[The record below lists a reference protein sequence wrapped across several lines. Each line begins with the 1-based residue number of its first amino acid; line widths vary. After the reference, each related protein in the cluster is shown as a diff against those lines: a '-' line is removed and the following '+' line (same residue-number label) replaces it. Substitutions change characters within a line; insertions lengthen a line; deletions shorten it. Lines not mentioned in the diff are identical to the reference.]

1 MRAHRRRIPDN
12 KIDNTASFFY
22 MPDEIF
28 KEGINILGRRF
39 ASPDAGRDVLQF
51 NPCLKHKLIRHTTR
65 HFAETELAPIAA
77 DIDRERIFPR
87 EVIAKMAKLNY
98 FGLQAPKAYG
108 GAALDSISAAIV
120 VEEISRVCAAVGLC
134 VTVHNGV
141 AVYPFL
147 RFANEAQKKK
157 YLPELASGRAI
168 GAFSLTEANAGSD
181 AGSVETTATK
191 KGGNFILSGTKI
203 FVTNGGVCDVA
214 LIFALTSSP
223 QSKLQSSVFIVESG
237 FAGFLRGELED
248 LCGMRANPVSS
259 LFFED
264 CPVPEE
270 NLLGRQGDGMKIG
283 LATLDNGRIGVAAQ
297 ALGIAQGA
305 MEAAVKY
312 AKERQQFKKPLAS
325 QQTIQNYIA
334 DMATEIMA
342 ARLLLYRACDLKDAG
357 LPFGAEASMAK
368 LYCSTVA
375 SKVTGLAV
383 QIHGGYGYSKEY
395 DVERYFRDAK
405 VTEIYE
411 GTSEIQRMVIARAI
425 LTQPMM

>member
-1 MRAHRRRIPDN
+1 M
-12 KIDNTASFFY
+12 
-22 MPDEIF
+22 
-28 KEGINILGRRF
+28 
-39 ASPDAGRDVLQF
+39 
-51 NPCLKHKLIRHTTR
+51 KHKLIRNSAR
-65 HFAETELAPIAA
+65 NFAETELASIAA
-77 DIDRERIFPR
+77 EIDQQRIFPR
-87 EVIAKMAKLNY
+87 NVIAKMKELNY
-98 FGLQAPKAYG
+98 FGLQVPKEYG
-108 GAALDSISAAIV
+108 GAALDSISSAIV

-141 AVYPFL
+141 AVYPVL
-147 RFANEAQKKK
+147 RFANASQKEK
-157 YLPELASGRAI
+157 YLPQLATGNVI

-181 AGSVETTATK
+181 AGSVETTAVKNET
-191 KGGNFILSGTKI
+191 NYILNGTKI

-223 QSKLQSSVFIVESG
+223 VNKLQSSVFIVESK
-237 FAGFLRGELED
+237 FPGFLRGELED

-270 NLLGRQGDGMKIG
+270 NLLGQLGDGMKIG

-312 AKERQQFKKPLAS
+312 AKERQQFKKPIAS

-342 ARLLLYRACDLKDAG
+342 ARLLLYRACELKDAG
-357 LPFGAEASMAK
+357 APFGCEASMAK
-368 LYCSTVA
+368 LYCSPVA
-375 SKVTGLAV
+375 SKVTGLAL

-395 DVERYFRDAK
+395 DVERYFRDAR

-425 LTQPMM
+425 LSQPMM